1 MKQNMLFYYD
11 ESGHSRKLT
20 QSTITADNYDDYF
33 VACIIGFEKSQRN
46 AIEKDYLSFE
56 NKYKRYY
63 KVEELKSSIL
73 SKRKYKYGF
82 RSFKDKD
89 IELLSDYLDI
99 IIKHQTYI
107 YFSAINKIEYLVFQ
121 LLSNYKNNIL
131 LDADVLRYS
140 ITKAISVYRPLK
152 VIESIYH
159 GQSFT
164 KELRAFLNEMLKR
177 NKGKKH
183 KERENTIFSEALLII
198 NDNQTLKTLDWDY
211 ETPFVGFKKYL
222 LENKIE
228 TDSIVLDEEGSGKT
242 KEAALKQDF
251 VNSIEVDSKDEFGI
265 RMADMLCGIINS
277 FICSLIESLRYKSLE
292 EAKTKILLSK
302 EWFEINEKQHVCYKK
317 LRTII
322 NKQRNSWYKSFCSN
336 YSDTISYFVC
346 LLNYIGSSDLQYFSK
361 NSDMNP
367 EYLNTYVCQELE
379 ERYAF
384 LRSKLPIEPAN
395 IKDGYFVDKRGAKH
409 YLDETKMPML
419 SLAEGEQKNFYIL
432 NAGFVN
438 KTNTPT
444 VAVQTDKGPIVYRL
458 PSELF
463 GWAFQLVSLANMG
476 ENLLPAMAVFSKSK
490 GKYYA
495 DIL

>member
-1 MKQNMLFYYD
+1 MKQNTLFYYD

-20 QSTITADNYDDYF
+20 ESTITADNYDDFF
-33 VACIIGFEKSQRN
+33 VSCIIGFEKRQRN
-46 AIEKDYLSFE
+46 DIEKDYLSFE
-56 NKYKRYY
+56 DKYKSYY
-63 KVEELKSSIL
+63 QVDELKSSIL
-73 SKRKYKYGF
+73 SKSKYKYGF

-89 IELLSDYLDI
+89 IEFICDYLDI
-99 IIKHQTYI
+99 LIKHQVYI

-121 LLSNYKNNIL
+121 LLSNYKNNVL
-131 LDADVLRYS
+131 FDADVLRYS
-140 ITKAISVYRPLK
+140 VTKAISVYRPSK
-152 VIESIYH
+152 VIKSMYQC
-159 GQSFT
+159 QSFA
-164 KELRAFLNEMLKR
+164 KELCAFLNEMLKR
-177 NKGKKH
+177 NKGKMH
-183 KERENTIFSEALLII
+183 KERENTIFSQALLIV
-198 NDNQTLKTLDWDY
+198 NDNQNLKSLDWDY
-211 ETPFVGFKKYL
+211 ETSFVGFKKYL

-228 TDSIVLDEEGSGKT
+228 IDSIVLDKEGSGKT
-242 KEAALKQDF
+242 KEAAFKQGF

-265 RMADMLCGIINS
+265 RVADMLCGIING
-277 FICSLIESLRYKSLE
+277 FICSLIESLRYKNLE

-302 EWFEINEKQHVCYKK
+302 DWFEVNEKQHACYKA
-317 LRTII
+317 LRTVIT
-322 NKQRNSWYKSFCSN
+322 KQRDSWYKSFCSN

-346 LLNYIGSSDLQYFSK
+346 LLNYIGSSDLQYLSK

-379 ERYAF
+379 ERYTF

-419 SLAEGEQKNFYIL
+419 TLVEGEQKIFYIL

-444 VAVQTDKGPIVYRL
+444 VAIQTDKGPIVYRL

-476 ENLLPAMAVFSKSK
+476 EKLLPAMVVFSKSK
-490 GKYYA
+490 VKYYA